1 MLKYHTERRALSA
14 RREARQFIAYVA
26 PAMLLIIAFVGI
38 PFFMCI
44 FYSFQKWNGIAKA
57 STFTGL
63 DNYIRLFTSD
73 TGFSRAFGY
82 TFVYAAGVV
91 ALVNVLS
98 LLLAAMLEGNVRGK
112 GFFRA
117 AFYIP
122 NIISMIIIG
131 FIWKFICIRVFE
143 GLSAATNLGVF
154 RLSWLGDPALAVA
167 TTILVSVWQ
176 NLGFYLVIYIA
187 GIQSV
192 PGDLP
197 EAAMIDGAGAVRR
210 FFQITLPMI
219 MPSISFCMFHSVASS
234 MKMFELI
241 FSLTG
246 GGPGTATTP
255 IALDIYNTAF
265 NANQYG
271 YGSATSVVLFLI
283 VAVISAVQVSFFK
296 NREVE
301 A

>member
-234 MKMFELI
+234 MKLFELI

-246 GGPGTATTP
+246 GGPGTATTVSYTH
-255 IALDIYNTAF
+255 L
-265 NANQYG
+265 
-271 YGSATSVVLFLI
+271 GSRRRCS
-283 VAVISAVQVSFFK
+283 
-296 NREVE
+296 
-301 A
+301 